1 MIKDNYSQLDQKL
14 QGVYSEKLLN
24 FVKSEENRSKDDI
37 RFLNSILKDAKK
49 LNLSDEIKRESVV
62 VLQTFAKTISK
73 RDSSAIGS
81 DFTTESETLL
91 MLNVYKSDFLNEYLN
106 NLIENCNYNN
116 HSQLIQLCQIF
127 KITVEAKDTKDDDK
141 KSVKFIE
148 KYLNF
153 LRNYSNGELDLSAD
167 GLSVNIAILETNN
180 SIMKD
185 NKIQL
190 NTTQIDQMLS
200 FAANT
205 RIIENL
211 DDIQQ
216 FCKFMSVLGET
227 LFIVSVV
234 RQSYFK
240 DRSPHYFNIY
250 KSFVERIYFFKNGS
264 NDDFSPV
271 EVSSLLKLTLQAEK
285 YKNQA
290 LVVIKSNL

>member
-1 MIKDNYSQLDQKL
+1 MVKDNYSLLDQKL
-14 QGVYSEKLLN
+14 QGIYSEKLLS
-24 FVKSEENRSKDDI
+24 FVKSEANRSKDDI
-37 RFLNSILKDAKK
+37 KFMNSILKDAKK
-49 LNLSDEIKRESVV
+49 LNLSDEIKRECVE
-62 VLQTFAKTISK
+62 VLQKFTKTISNHK
-73 RDSSAIGS
+73 LSSIDS

-106 NLIENCNYNN
+106 NLIEHCNYSN

-127 KITVEAKDTKDDDK
+127 KLTVESKDTKDDDK

-153 LRNYSNGELDLSAD
+153 LRNYVNHNESAELTPES
-167 GLSVNIAILETNN
+167 LSVNVAILETNN
-180 SIMKD
+180 AIMKD
-185 NKIQL
+185 NKLQL
-190 NTTQIDQMLS
+190 STTQVDQLLS

-205 RIIENL
+205 RLIENL

-216 FCKFMSVLGET
+216 FCKYMNVLGET

-264 NDDFSPV
+264 NDEFSPV

-285 YKNQA
+285 YENTQ
-290 LVVIKSNL
+290 LW